1 MGNPYVVFLY
11 KGFLYLFP
19 LYIGCIMAKFK
30 EAELRLFKGVCMS
43 CNAKNPV
50 DATRCRKC
58 GKVGR
63 IRRKSR
69 KKAVS
74 AQ

>member
-1 MGNPYVVFLY
+1 
-11 KGFLYLFP
+11 
-19 LYIGCIMAKFK
+19 MAKFK
-30 EAELRLFKGVCMS
+30 EAEVRLFKGVCMN
-43 CNAKNPV
+43 CNAKNPI
-50 DATRCRKC
+50 DATICRKC
-58 GKVGR
+58 RKPGR